1 MRAPLLFALALALV
15 TGCSKGAT
23 DDSASASGGSHTGGK
38 GGDATA
44 GDAGEPVP
52 TKLEFEMVDALAA
65 RQEVTLRVR
74 AFPAAVYHVTFALP
88 ESEGDP
94 LDAVLSRSETDTN
107 ADGIATVDLTAPSMS
122 TLFEVRAASENVSAL
137 LALTVT
143 DTGFADVQVEPR
155 YDSALRNPTTW
166 IASAHPQKNCSDLP
180 GIPPRDGSLVSLPAG
195 PTEAPLISRVP
206 ANIPV
211 AITLRSGHFLGG
223 CASVASLSPGKRIEV
238 EVPVLNRPID
248 LAASKLSIKLSL
260 DAPPSAWND
269 LLTSAGDRMFE
280 ALSGTSQDDVDAVLD
295 AMRQASGDAAQAFE
309 SARETEQWDALLAQH
324 WGPAAKH
331 ALHDAVRAW
340 LSQGQKAFALA
351 PQLLEGDVVPD
362 AASST
367 SAHLS
372 LQSVAGV
379 AVEHSGFT
387 TPTLLTWSASADDT
401 VTMATTV
408 YGVASQLVAALA
420 EEQALAQPGA
430 PRDAPSALGLVL
442 DCAGSA
448 ATLAATGASPTEA
461 YAGCDSDCMTALCR
475 AGLQLIW
482 ARGASATGLT
492 PARLTVSATAQAFVG
507 DTANVAGMTGQW
519 LGQLTRDGSSALTKG
534 PLIGAR

>member
-1 MRAPLLFALALALV
+1 
-15 TGCSKGAT
+15 
-23 DDSASASGGSHTGGK
+23 
-38 GGDATA
+38 
-44 GDAGEPVP
+44 
-52 TKLEFEMVDALAA
+52 MVDALAA
-65 RQEVTLRVR
+65 RQEVTLRLHAV
-74 AFPAAVYHVTFALP
+74 PAAVYHVAFALP

-94 LDAVLSRSETDTN
+94 LDAVLSSSETDTT
-107 ADGIATVDLTAPSMS
+107 ADGTATVDLTAPSMS
-122 TLFEVRAASENVSAL
+122 TSFAVRATSGNVSAL
-137 LALTVT
+137 LPLTVT

-155 YDSALRNPTTW
+155 YDSALRSPTTW

-223 CASVASLSPGKRIEV
+223 CASVASLSPGKRVAV

-260 DAPPSAWND
+260 DPSHVAWDD
-269 LLTSAGDRMFE
+269 LLTSASDRLLQT
-280 ALSGTSQDDVDAVLD
+280 LSGTSQDDVDTVLD

-309 SARETEQWDALLAQH
+309 SAREVEQWDVLLAQH
-324 WGPAAKH
+324 WGSAAKH
-331 ALHDAVRAW
+331 ELRDTVRAW
-340 LSQGQKAFALA
+340 LAQGQKAFSLA
-351 PQLLEGDVVPD
+351 PQLLEGNIVPD

-372 LQSVAGV
+372 LTSVAGV
-379 AVEHSGFT
+379 AAEHSGFT
-387 TPTLLTWSASADDT
+387 TPTLLTWSASADDN
-401 VTMATTV
+401 VTMATTF

-420 EEQALAQPGA
+420 EEQAVAQADA
-430 PRDAPSALGLVL
+430 PRDAPSALAVVL

-475 AGLQLIW
+475 AGLQLMW
-482 ARGASATGLT
+482 ARGAAATGLT
-492 PARLTVSATAQAFVG
+492 PARLTVSATAKAFVG
-507 DTANVAGMTGQW
+507 DAANVAGMTGQW
-519 LGQLTRDGSSALTKG
+519 LGQLTRDGSSAKTMG
-534 PLIGAR
+534 ALIGAR